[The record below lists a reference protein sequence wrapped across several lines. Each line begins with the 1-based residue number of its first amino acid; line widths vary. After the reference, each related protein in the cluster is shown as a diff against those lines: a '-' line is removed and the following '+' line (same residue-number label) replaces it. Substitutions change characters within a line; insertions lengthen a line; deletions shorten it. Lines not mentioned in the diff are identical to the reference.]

1 MNQIDKMAVW
11 SNEINLIGEM
21 RSALSHLNKTEKKI
35 AQKILDDPEAATHKS
50 IAVLAKNSGDSEPS
64 INRFCKRFNTAGFP
78 DFKLKLAKAAVSG
91 VWETVHPI
99 QPEDDTYKYT
109 TKIINNTI
117 ANLMAFK
124 QSVNYQQIQLAVE
137 ALICAKRIFIFGLG
151 LSSATAKDAE
161 YKFYQSGLFASYI
174 DDLKM
179 QRMIVSNYS
188 AGDLFFIISQTGET
202 KEIIE
207 VAELAKLNNA
217 TVISMSPS
225 ASRLARVST
234 LKLQIDETH
243 KLNGLS
249 FSSQATNRVMLDIL
263 AVGISLQKDSPARFY
278 NQDYFKNC

>member
-1 MNQIDKMAVW
+1 
-11 SNEINLIGEM
+11 
-21 RSALSHLNKTEKKI
+21 
-35 AQKILDDPEAATHKS
+35 
-50 IAVLAKNSGDSEPS
+50 
-64 INRFCKRFNTAGFP
+64 
-78 DFKLKLAKAAVSG
+78 
-91 VWETVHPI
+91 VHPI
-99 QPEDDTYKYT
+99 QPEDNTYKYT

-207 VAELAKLNNA
+207 VAD
-217 TVISMSPS
+217 
-225 ASRLARVST
+225 R
-234 LKLQIDETH
+234 
-243 KLNGLS
+243 
-249 FSSQATNRVMLDIL
+249 
-263 AVGISLQKDSPARFY
+263 
-278 NQDYFKNC
+278 

>member
-1 MNQIDKMAVW
+1 
-11 SNEINLIGEM
+11 
-21 RSALSHLNKTEKKI
+21 
-35 AQKILDDPEAATHKS
+35 
-50 IAVLAKNSGDSEPS
+50 
-64 INRFCKRFNTAGFP
+64 
-78 DFKLKLAKAAVSG
+78 
-91 VWETVHPI
+91 
-99 QPEDDTYKYT
+99 
-109 TKIINNTI
+109 
-117 ANLMAFK
+117 MAFK